1 LVDWLGSAHHYKI
14 ERVFVEQD
22 GMRLP
27 HRVLLISNST
37 VHGRGY
43 LDHVKSEIES
53 FLGSARRVLF
63 FPFALHDR
71 DAYTATARTRF
82 AAMGYS
88 IDSAHETAVPQK
100 AVEETDA
107 IFIGGGNTFRLLKA
121 LQDLDLIEA
130 IRRKVGSGAP
140 YIGSSAGSNVAGPTI
155 KTTKDMPIVQP
166 RSFNSLGLV
175 PFQIS
180 PHYLD
185 PDPNSTHMG
194 ETQEERILHFL
205 EENDTPVVGMREGAW
220 LLCTNGAV
228 TLKGEA
234 GARIFRRGESPIE
247 ATPGTEI
254 SRLVGAPDA
263 S

>member
-1 LVDWLGSAHHYKI
+1 
-14 ERVFVEQD
+14 
-22 GMRLP
+22 MRP
-27 HRVLLISNST
+27 HDRVLLISNST
-37 VHGRGY
+37 VYGRGY
-43 LDHVKSEIES
+43 LDHVESEIKS

-71 DAYTATARTRF
+71 EGYTATARTRF
-82 AAMGYS
+82 ATMGYS
-88 IDSAHETAVPQK
+88 IESAHETAVPQK

-121 LQDLDLIEA
+121 LEDLDLIQP
-130 IRRKVGSGAP
+130 IRRKIRNGAP

-166 RSFNSLGLV
+166 RSFDSLSLV

-194 ETQEERILHFL
+194 ETQEERILQFL
-205 EENDTPVVGMREGAW
+205 EENDTPVIGIREGAW
-220 LLCTNGAV
+220 LLCNDGTV
-228 TLKGEA
+228 TLKGQT
-234 GARIFRRGESPIE
+234 GARIFRRDQAPVEV
-247 ATPGTEI
+247 TPGTEI
-254 SRLVGAPDA
+254 SRFVGRGNAN
-263 S
+263 